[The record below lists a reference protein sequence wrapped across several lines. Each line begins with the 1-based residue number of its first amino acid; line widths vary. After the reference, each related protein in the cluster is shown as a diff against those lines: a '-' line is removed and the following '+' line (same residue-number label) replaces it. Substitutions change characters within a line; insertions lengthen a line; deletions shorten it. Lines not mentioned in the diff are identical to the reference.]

1 MTQSPIT
8 SFVIVMEMTANH
20 EMLLPLMAT
29 AVIANGISR
38 SVAPVPLYHALA
50 FPALRRAEG
59 RLHSARPS
67 SKPPALLPDAKT
79 GSADAGTVDQRL

>member
-20 EMLLPLMAT
+20 QRLLPLMAT
-29 AVIANGISR
+29 AVVAHGISR

-50 FPALRRAEG
+50 YPALRKAEG
-59 RLHSARPS
+59 RLHRVAPPSA
-67 SKPPALLPDAKT
+67 T
-79 GSADAGTVDQRL
+79 